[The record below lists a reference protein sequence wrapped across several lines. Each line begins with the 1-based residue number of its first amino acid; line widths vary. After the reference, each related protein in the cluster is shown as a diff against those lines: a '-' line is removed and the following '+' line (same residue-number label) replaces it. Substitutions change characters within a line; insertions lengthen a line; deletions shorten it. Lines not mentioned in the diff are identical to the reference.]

1 MLEFVKTA
9 SPLRPSRPA
18 PGKTRRVRR
27 SRFAFNCEWSSST
40 SRSATPRTFQT
51 MIDPNIVG
59 REILDMGMDDY
70 FGIYEIIWRIN
81 TLWPEAS
88 IGDKYVVADTVLRR
102 LLRVGHVS
110 LVRELVSQP
119 GRHVESLSESQHD
132 ELLREPTAWYPSALG
147 EPPTTIAYL
156 TNKTGEAR
164 YNELSTVA

>member
-1 MLEFVKTA
+1 
-9 SPLRPSRPA
+9 
-18 PGKTRRVRR
+18 
-27 SRFAFNCEWSSST
+27 
-40 SRSATPRTFQT
+40 
-51 MIDPNIVG
+51 MIDPNIVE